1 MPLLAPRP
9 SPLAPVVMPLLV
21 YAAVLAV
28 GALVE
33 STVAYRLELAGGR
46 ANWVL
51 LLVTAWSVLRGLQ
64 EGILAGLIGGLAL
77 DLVSGTPFG
86 LYTVLLTLIAAC
98 AALGEATLH
107 RDSLGLL
114 VGTAVLATVAYHGV
128 LVLALQALGWSTP
141 GFARLIQVLV
151 PTVLLN
157 AALMPIAF
165 ILARRLVRALSGW
178 RQLELE

>member
-1 MPLLAPRP
+1 
-9 SPLAPVVMPLLV
+9 MPLLV
-21 YAAVLAV
+21 YAGVLVA

-33 STVAYRLELAGGR
+33 STVGYRLELAGGR

-51 LLVTAWSVLRGLQ
+51 LLVMAWSVLRGIQ
-64 EGILAGLIGGLAL
+64 EGMLAGLIGGLAL
-77 DLVSGTPFG
+77 DLVSGTPLG

-98 AALGEATLH
+98 AGLGEATLH
-107 RDSLGLL
+107 RDSLGL
-114 VGTAVLATVAYHGV
+114 VFGMAVLATVAYHGAS
-128 LVLALQALGWSTP
+128 VLALQALGWSVP
-141 GFARLIQVLV
+141 GFPRLIQVLV

-157 AALMPIAF
+157 TVLMPIAF